1 MIEWKTDSH
10 APSVVR
16 GLGYRALFI
25 LLILLAA
32 CNNKSI
38 SEESLQSTS
47 GYSDVNGVKLQV
59 GKPPPDFS
67 LQSIDG
73 SEVVLSELRGRG
85 VMLIFYRGY
94 WCPFCIGHLE
104 DIQSILPELDE
115 KGIQVIAI
123 SPDDIDGLKTMANR
137 LDNPYWFLS
146 DPKLEV
152 IERYGIRKDE
162 KLPHP
167 AVVVIDKK
175 GLVQWFYVGENFKQR
190 PSASQLR
197 TVIENSDI

>member
-1 MIEWKTDSH
+1 MIGWKIDSQ

-16 GLGYRALFI
+16 ALGYPALFI

-32 CNNKSI
+32 CNNKSV
-38 SEESLQSTS
+38 SEESLQSAS
-47 GYSDVNGVKLQV
+47 GYSDVKGVKLQV

-67 LQSIDG
+67 LQSIED
-73 SEVVLSELRGRG
+73 SKVVLSELRGRG

-104 DIQSILPELDE
+104 DIQSILPELDK

-123 SPDDIDGLKTMANR
+123 SPDSIDGLKTMANR

-167 AVVVIDKK
+167 AVVLIDKK

-197 TVIENSDI
+197 TVIEHLDM

>member
-1 MIEWKTDSH
+1 MIEWKINSH
-10 APSVVR
+10 TPSVLR
-16 GLGYRALFI
+16 GLGYPALFI

-47 GYSDVNGVKLQV
+47 GYSDVKGVKLQV
-59 GKPPPDFS
+59 VKPPPDFS
-67 LQSIDG
+67 LQSVEG

-104 DIQSILPELDE
+104 DIQSILPELEE

-175 GLVQWFYVGENFKQR
+175 GLVQWFYVGENYKQR
-190 PSASQLR
+190 PSASQLT
-197 TVIENSDI
+197 TVIENLDI

>member
-1 MIEWKTDSH
+1 MMIEWKTDSH

-16 GLGYRALFI
+16 GLGYRAIFI
-25 LLILLAA
+25 LLTLLVA
-32 CNNKSI
+32 CDNKSV
-38 SEESLQSTS
+38 SEDSLQSAS
-47 GYSDVNGVKLQV
+47 GYSDVKGVKLQV

-67 LQSIDG
+67 LQSIEG
-73 SEVVLSELRGRG
+73 SEVVLSELGGRG

-104 DIQSILPELDE
+104 DIQSILPELDK

-123 SPDDIDGLKTMANR
+123 SPDSIDGLKTMASR

-167 AVVVIDKK
+167 AVVLIDK
-175 GLVQWFYVGENFKQR
+175 
-190 PSASQLR
+190 
-197 TVIENSDI
+197 

>member
-1 MIEWKTDSH
+1 MIAWKIGDYLQNS
-10 APSVVR
+10 AR
-16 GLGYRALFI
+16 GLGYAITFI
-25 LLILLAA
+25 LLTLVMA
-32 CNNKSI
+32 CNNKSV
-38 SEESLQSTS
+38 SEGSLQSAS
-47 GYSDVNGVKLQV
+47 GYSDVKGVKLQV
-59 GKPPPDFS
+59 GKAPPDFS
-67 LQSIDG
+67 LQSIEG
-73 SEVVLSELRGRG
+73 SQVVLSELRGRG

-123 SPDDIDGLKTMANR
+123 SPDDIDGLKSMAKR

-167 AVVVIDKK
+167 AVVLIDKK

-197 TVIENSDI
+197 TVIENLDI

>member
-1 MIEWKTDSH
+1 MIEWKIDSQ

-16 GLGYRALFI
+16 GLGYPALFI

-38 SEESLQSTS
+38 PEESLQSAS
-47 GYSDVNGVKLQV
+47 GYSDVKGVKLQV

-67 LQSIDG
+67 LQSIEG

-123 SPDDIDGLKTMANR
+123 SPDDIDGLKSMANR

-162 KLPHP
+162 TLPHP
-167 AVVVIDKK
+167 AVVLIDKK
-175 GLVQWFYVGENFKQR
+175 GLVQWFYVGENYKQR
-190 PSASQLR
+190 PSASQL
-197 TVIENSDI
+197 TSVIENLDI

>member
-1 MIEWKTDSH
+1 MIAWKIGDYLQNS
-10 APSVVR
+10 AR
-16 GLGYRALFI
+16 GLGYAIIFI
-25 LLILLAA
+25 LLTLVMA
-32 CNNKSI
+32 CNNKSV
-38 SEESLQSTS
+38 SEESLQSAT
-47 GYSDVNGVKLQV
+47 GYSDVSGVKLQV

-67 LQSIDG
+67 LQSIEG
-73 SEVVLSELRGRG
+73 GEVVLSKLRGRG

-104 DIQSILPELDE
+104 DIQSILPELDK

-123 SPDDIDGLKTMANR
+123 SPDSIDGLKTMANR

-167 AVVVIDKK
+167 AVVLIDKK
-175 GLVQWFYVGENFKQR
+175 GLVQWFYVGENYKQR

-197 TVIENSDI
+197 MVIENLDI

>member
-1 MIEWKTDSH
+1 MITWKIEH
-10 APSVVR
+10 SVRALAR
-16 GLGYRALFI
+16 GLGYPAVFI
-25 LLILLAA
+25 LLALLVA
-32 CNNKSI
+32 CNNDSV
-38 SEESLQSTS
+38 SEESLQSAS
-47 GYSDVNGVKLQV
+47 GYSDVKGVKLQV
-59 GKPPPDFS
+59 GKLPPDFS
-67 LQSIDG
+67 LQSIEG

-104 DIQSILPELDE
+104 DIQSILPELDK
-115 KGIQVIAI
+115 KGIQVVAI
-123 SPDDIDGLKTMANR
+123 SPDSIDGLKTMASR

-167 AVVVIDKK
+167 AVVLIDKK
-175 GLVQWFYVGENFKQR
+175 GLVQWFYVGENYKQR

-197 TVIENSDI
+197 AVIEHLDI

>member
-1 MIEWKTDSH
+1 MIERKTDSH
-10 APSVVR
+10 ARSVVR
-16 GLGYRALFI
+16 GLGYAVVFIWLAL
-25 LLILLAA
+25 LVA
-32 CNNKSI
+32 CNNESV
-38 SEESLQSTS
+38 SEESLQSAT
-47 GYSDVNGVKLQV
+47 GYSDVSGVKLQV

-67 LQSIDG
+67 LQSIEG
-73 SEVVLSELRGRG
+73 GEVVLSELRGRG

-104 DIQSILPELDE
+104 DIQSILPELDK

-123 SPDDIDGLKTMANR
+123 SPDSIDGLKTMANR

-167 AVVVIDKK
+167 AVVLIDKK

-197 TVIENSDI
+197 TVIEHLDI